1 MIPLRVFGVVF
12 VMSAGACL
20 SAGVHEQVKE
30 DEFPVA
36 APDYSPNVGRVFPN
50 RVYWGDTH
58 LHTSYSVDGGMV
70 GCTLG
75 PEEAYRYA
83 RGEEITSSTG
93 QRTKLP
99 RPYDFLAVTDHAENL
114 GLAPMIATSDPL
126 LLTNPTGKRWHDMV
140 KAGKGFAA
148 FVEWNNAS
156 GEGKDLINSPEMMR
170 SSWEYILKAAEKYNE
185 PGMFTAFIGY
195 EWTSMPGG
203 NNLHRNVIFR

>member
-1 MIPLRVFGVVF
+1 MRMIPLRVFGVVF

-20 SAGVHEQVKE
+20 SAGAHEQVKE

-83 RGEEITSSTG
+83 RGEEITGSG
-93 QRTKLP
+93 LDDQRHLRINVTPP
-99 RPYDFLAVTDHAENL
+99 RLHCHVVTE
-114 GLAPMIATSDPL
+114 
-126 LLTNPTGKRWHDMV
+126 R
-140 KAGKGFAA
+140 
-148 FVEWNNAS
+148 
-156 GEGKDLINSPEMMR
+156 R
-170 SSWEYILKAAEKYNE
+170 
-185 PGMFTAFIGY
+185 
-195 EWTSMPGG
+195 
-203 NNLHRNVIFR
+203 